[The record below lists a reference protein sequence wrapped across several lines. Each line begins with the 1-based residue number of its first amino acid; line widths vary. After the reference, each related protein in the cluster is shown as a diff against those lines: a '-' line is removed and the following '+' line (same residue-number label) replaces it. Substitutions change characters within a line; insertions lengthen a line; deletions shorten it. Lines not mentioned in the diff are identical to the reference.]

1 MAVNYSIKTTIKAVD
16 RATRPI
22 RRISGALTGK
32 LLKGL
37 RKVNKAAGKATIWL
51 GKMALKA
58 AAAGAA
64 MGMAG
69 AVGVVKLVDSTMKA
83 IDVSA
88 RLAKQYG
95 LTVSELQE
103 YTHVARR
110 LGIEE
115 DLLRDGMKETGIRV
129 GELRAKTGS
138 LYGFLEQVG
147 ARALIKQIDGAKTT
161 GEAFEM
167 LVEAMREIEDPAARA
182 AFANQAFGGSAL
194 VISRLAD
201 ESAGSILGMRRE
213 FRQLGGQLD
222 GKAIKSAQNYMTAV
236 LKLKTAI
243 SGIVLELSKA
253 LAPWLTKLADRTRK
267 YIVTNRALISQRLQD
282 VFKTAAR
289 FVRQLWRWLSKIDWN
304 QIAKDV
310 KKFRASFVSA
320 LDAIGGVKTAL
331 MALGALMAGSFVL
344 DIMAAV
350 GGVAKLTAGLGTLGQ
365 MSALGKAAGGAW
377 GGAFAL
383 AAAAA
388 ITAGAIIKRGLDQ
401 SAQRRKEREN
411 QKQRKEES
419 ARLDAA
425 SLGGGFTG
433 MVDKA
438 GKPVSQ
444 SAAFAMD
451 AGGRFGTNAE
461 ASLRDTQRQIE
472 AAQDKRM
479 SETLALIGKGSGKRP
494 TLIPKVAQLRAG
506 QGAPTVG
513 GSGIQGGS
521 FLKPSKSQV
530 TVRFV
535 NAPAGT
541 DVRVDREG
549 EGTKVRTEK
558 RGTRRV
564 GE

>member
-147 ARALIKQIDGAKTT
+147 ARALTKQIDGAKTT
-161 GEAFEM
+161 GEAFEI

-253 LAPWLTKLADRTRK
+253 LAPSLTKLADRTRK

-310 KKFRASFVSA
+310 KKFHASFVSA

-401 SAQRRKEREN
+401 SAQRRKE
-411 QKQRKEES
+411 ES

-461 ASLRDTQRQIE
+461 ASLRETQRQIE

-541 DVRVDREG
+541 DVRIDREG

-564 GE
+564 GD